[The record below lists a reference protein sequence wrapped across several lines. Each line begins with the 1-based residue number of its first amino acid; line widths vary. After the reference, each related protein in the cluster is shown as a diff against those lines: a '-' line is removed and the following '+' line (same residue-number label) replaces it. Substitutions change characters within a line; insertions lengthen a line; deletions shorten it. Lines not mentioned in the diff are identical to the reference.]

1 MGFKN
6 ATIINNIMHL
16 DSHKIFEAYVLAK
29 RLEDKQLN
37 EGVMDFLKGVV
48 GMESEDK
55 MRFNTY
61 KDMWTR
67 FWYPRFA
74 NKNEIKTNK
83 DKAIDTFEKFL
94 NSRNWADEN
103 MQAYKDAALKYFSNN
118 HSKMDYKQVEKG
130 ALETLLY
137 GQTSI
142 YNPIKS
148 ATDKSTPETKPEE
161 PAKTETDKVV
171 DQAAAEPKTMDPA
184 EYAKLSPEEKAKF
197 NATHARKETVAPTPS
212 PVAAATPTETPA
224 EPEEE
229 PYKLKAEITRLK
241 KLNQSWINAINKK
254 FKRKVRKPSD
264 LLSKK

>member
-1 MGFKN
+1 
-6 ATIINNIMHL
+6 MHL
-16 DSHKIFEAYVLAK
+16 ESHKIFEAYVLAK

-37 EGVMDFLKGVV
+37 EGVMDFLKGIGVRR
-48 GMESEDK
+48 EDK

-74 NKNEIKTNK
+74 KKSDIKTNK
-83 DKAIDTFEKFL
+83 DKAVDTFEKFL

-103 MQAYKDAALKYFSNN
+103 MQANKDEALEYFSKN
-118 HSKMDYKQVEKG
+118 HSKIDYNDLEKG
-130 ALETLLY
+130 AIETFLY

-142 YNPIKS
+142 STPVKT
-148 ATDKSTPETKPEE
+148 ATSETAPETKPEE

-212 PVAAATPTETPA
+212 PVAAVTPTEAPA